1 MHGDNTLALVRPRLN
16 DCYDLPFSQ
25 EQVTFAI
32 PLLDEDLPLYVD
44 PFLLWKSPSQ
54 QDNSLHAQI
63 INSFNYLGSLF
74 IKDRQDEASSLL
86 IQLSESDEVGLGNSM
101 SRKGLK
107 IGPKTATEIL
117 SLFKDI
123 PQIQKSGFTHF
134 EEVQLLV
141 EGIAQDRISDIAC
154 NLLMSFLVDYT
165 IDECKRWSIPTA
177 KSQIYIY
184 NCKSNQFVS
193 EAVDLPVNPETN
205 RPVVLVPKRWL
216 RFVAWINFSDFQE
229 HYFAKHVDA
238 ERFRERVA
246 ILDYNR
252 HNYDMVQAYVATREG
267 ARNDCSNDPLFRP
280 ISVISMKKKIQALS
294 ALKTGKTD
302 NADKEYEGL
311 MAPMLASAMYPE
323 LDFAA
328 AQSRTVSNVLIR
340 DLIFYNNRARD
351 ITIDLHN
358 LYESRQIVMEMKN
371 VAVLNNDHIDQLN
384 RYMKEEFGR
393 FGVIL
398 TRNPA
403 PRAVHKNTIDL
414 WSGQRRCILVLTDE
428 DIKLMVKLYESKQRL
443 PIEVLKKKYVE
454 FSRDCP
460 G

>member
-1 MHGDNTLALVRPRLN
+1 MALVRPRLN
-16 DCYDLPFSQ
+16 DFYDLPFSQ
-25 EQVTFAI
+25 EQVSFAI

-63 INSFNYLGSLF
+63 INSFNYLGTLF
-74 IKDRQDEASSLL
+74 VKDRQDEAIKLL
-86 IQLSESDEVGLGNSM
+86 IELSECDEVGLGNSM

-107 IGPKTATEIL
+107 IGPKTAAVIL
-117 SLFKDI
+117 SLFQDI
-123 PQIQKSGFTHF
+123 PQVQKSGFTHF

-141 EGIAQDRISDIAC
+141 EGVAQDRISDIAC

-165 IDECKRWSIPTA
+165 VDECKKWSIPTT
-177 KSQIYIY
+177 KSRVNIY

-193 EAVDLPVNPETN
+193 EAIDLPVNPESN
-205 RPVVLVPKRWL
+205 HPVVLVPKRWL
-216 RFVAWINFSDFQE
+216 RLVSWINFSDFQD
-229 HYFAKHVDA
+229 HYFAKHADA
-238 ERFRERVA
+238 DRFRDRVA
-246 ILDYNR
+246 ILNYNR
-252 HNYDMVQAYVATREG
+252 HNYGVVQAYVLTREV
-267 ARNDCSNDPLFRP
+267 ARMDCNNDPLFRP
-280 ISVISMKKKIQALS
+280 ISVISMKRKTQALS
-294 ALKTGKTD
+294 VLKTGKTD

-311 MAPMLASAMYPE
+311 MAPLLASAMYPD

-328 AQSRTVSNVLIR
+328 AQSRTISNVLIR
-340 DLIFYNNRARD
+340 DLIFYNNRACD
-351 ITIDLHN
+351 IAIDLHR

-371 VAVLNNDHIDQLN
+371 VNVLNNDHIDQLN

-403 PRAVHKNTIDL
+403 PKAVYKNTIDL
-414 WSGQRRCILVLTDE
+414 WSGQRRCILVLTDQ
-428 DIKLMVKLYESKQRL
+428 DIKLMGQLYESKQRL

>member
-1 MHGDNTLALVRPRLN
+1 MALVRPRLN
-16 DCYDLPFSQ
+16 DHYDLPFSQ
-25 EQVTFAI
+25 EQASFAI

-74 IKDRQDEASSLL
+74 LKNKESEAIKLL
-86 IQLSESDEVGLGNSM
+86 IQLSECDEVGLGNSV
-101 SRKGLK
+101 SRKGSK
-107 IGPKTATEIL
+107 IGPKTAAGIL
-117 SLFKDI
+117 SLFRDI
-123 PQIQKSGFTHF
+123 PQVQKSGFTHF

-154 NLLMSFLVDYT
+154 NLMMSFLVDYT
-165 IDECKRWSIPTA
+165 IDECKRWSIPTT
-177 KSQIYIY
+177 KSQVNIF
-184 NCKSNQFVS
+184 NCRSNQYET
-193 EAVDLPVNPETN
+193 EAINLPANPETN

-229 HYFAKHVDA
+229 HFFAKHADP
-238 ERFRERVA
+238 ERFRDRVA
-246 ILDYNR
+246 ILNYNR
-252 HNYDMVQAYVATREG
+252 HNYGMVQAYVTIREG
-267 ARNDCSNDPLFRP
+267 VRNDCRNDPLFKP
-280 ISVISMKKKIQALS
+280 ISVISMKRKVQAVL

-311 MAPMLASAMYPE
+311 MAPVLASAMYPD
-323 LDFAA
+323 LDFAT
-328 AQSRTVSNVLIR
+328 AQSRTISNVLIR
-340 DLIFYNNRARD
+340 DLLFYNNRACD
-351 ITIDLHN
+351 ITIDLHK

-384 RYMKEEFGR
+384 RYIKDEFGR

-398 TRNPA
+398 TRNA
-403 PRAVHKNTIDL
+403 PPKAVYKNTIDL
-414 WSGQRRCILVLTDE
+414 WSGQRKCILIFTDE
-428 DIKLMVKLYESKQRL
+428 DIKLVSQLYESKQRL
-443 PIEVLKKKYVE
+443 PIEVLKKKYIE

>member
-1 MHGDNTLALVRPRLN
+1 MALVRPRLN
-16 DCYDLPFSQ
+16 DFYDLPFSQ
-25 EQVTFAI
+25 EQVSFAI

-63 INSFNYLGSLF
+63 IISFNHLGTLF
-74 IKDRQDEASSLL
+74 LKGRQDEAVSLL
-86 IQLSESDEVGLGNSM
+86 IKLSECDEVGLGNSM
-101 SRKGLK
+101 SRIGLK
-107 IGPKTATEIL
+107 IGPQTAIDIL
-117 SLFKDI
+117 SLFQDI
-123 PQIQKSGFTHF
+123 PQVQKSGFTHF
-134 EEVQLLV
+134 EEVQLLI
-141 EGIAQDRISDIAC
+141 EGVAQDRISDIAC
-154 NLLMSFLVDYT
+154 SLLMSFLVDYT

-177 KSQIYIY
+177 KSQVNIY

-193 EAVDLPVNPETN
+193 EAVDLPVNPDTKQ
-205 RPVVLVPKRWL
+205 PVVLVPKRWL

-229 HYFAKHVDA
+229 HYFAKHADA
-238 ERFRERVA
+238 ERFRDRVA

-252 HNYDMVQAYVATREG
+252 HNYGIVQAYVATREG

-280 ISVISMKKKIQALS
+280 IPAVSMKRKTQALS

-340 DLIFYNNRARD
+340 DLIFYNNRACD
-351 ITIDLHN
+351 ITIDLHK

-403 PRAVHKNTIDL
+403 PKAVYKNTIDL
-414 WSGQRRCILVLTDE
+414 WSGQRRCILVLIDE
-428 DIKLMVKLYESKQRL
+428 DIKLMGKLYESKQRL

>member
-1 MHGDNTLALVRPRLN
+1 MALVRPRLN
-16 DCYDLPFSQ
+16 DHFNLPFSQ
-25 EQVTFAI
+25 EQVSFAI

-54 QDNSLHAQI
+54 QDNSLHVQI
-63 INSFNYLGSLF
+63 INSFNYLGGLF
-74 IKDRQDEASSLL
+74 LRNRPDEAISLL
-86 IQLSESDEVGLGNSM
+86 IKLSECDEVGLGNSM

-107 IGPKTATEIL
+107 IGPRTATDIL
-117 SLFKDI
+117 TLFKDV

-141 EGIAQDRISDIAC
+141 DGIAQDRISDIAC
-154 NLLMSFLVDYT
+154 NFLMSFLIDYT
-165 IDECKRWSIPTA
+165 IDECKKWLIPTV
-177 KSQIYIY
+177 KRQIEIY

-193 EAVDLPVNPETN
+193 EEVILPVNPETH
-205 RPVVLVPKRWL
+205 RPVVVVPKRWL
-216 RFVAWINFSDFQE
+216 RFVSWINFSDFQE

-238 ERFRERVA
+238 ERFQDRVA

-252 HNYDMVQAYVATREG
+252 NNYGMVQTYVAMREA
-267 ARNDCSNDPLFRP
+267 ARNDCNNDPLFKP
-280 ISVISMKKKIQALS
+280 ISVISMKRKVQTLS
-294 ALKTGKTD
+294 VLKTGKID

-311 MAPMLASAMYPE
+311 IAPILTSAMYPN
-323 LDFAA
+323 LDFAV

-340 DLIFYNNRARD
+340 DLIFYNNRTCD
-351 ITIDLHN
+351 ITVDLYT
-358 LYESRQIVMEMKN
+358 LYDSRQIVMEMKN
-371 VAVLNNDHIDQLN
+371 VAALNNEHIDQLN
-384 RYMKEEFGR
+384 RYMKEEFGK
-393 FGVIL
+393 FGIIL

-403 PRAVHKNTIDL
+403 PRAVYKNTIEL
-414 WSGQRRCILVLTDE
+414 WSGQRRCILIFTDE
-428 DIKLMVKLYESKQRL
+428 DIKLIGQLYASKQRL

>member
-1 MHGDNTLALVRPRLN
+1 LALVRPRLN
-16 DCYDLPFSQ
+16 DHYNLPFSQ
-25 EQVTFAI
+25 EQVGFAI

-74 IKDRQDEASSLL
+74 VKGRQDEAINLL
-86 IQLSESDEVGLGNSM
+86 IQLSECDEVGLGNSM
-101 SRKGLK
+101 TRKGLK
-107 IGPKTATEIL
+107 IGPKNAVDIL

-123 PQIQKSGFTHF
+123 PQIQKYGFTHF

-165 IDECKRWSIPTA
+165 IDECGKWSIPTA
-177 KSQIYIY
+177 SVQINIY
-184 NCKSNQFVS
+184 NCKSNQFVC
-193 EAVDLPVNPETN
+193 EAADLPTNPETN
-205 RPVVLVPKRWL
+205 RPVVFVPKRWL
-216 RFVAWINFSDFQE
+216 RFVTWINFSNFHE
-229 HYFAKHVDA
+229 HYSAKRADT
-238 ERFRERVA
+238 ERFRDRVA
-246 ILDYNR
+246 ILNYNR
-252 HNYDMVQAYVATREG
+252 HNYGMVQAYVAMREG
-267 ARNDCSNDPLFRP
+267 VRDDCSNDPLFKP
-280 ISVISMKKKIQALS
+280 IPVISMKRKVQALL

-311 MAPMLASAMYPE
+311 MAPILASAMYPD
-323 LDFAA
+323 LDFAT

-340 DLIFYNNRARD
+340 DLIFYNNRACD
-351 ITIDLHN
+351 ITIDLYK

-371 VAVLNNDHIDQLN
+371 VAALNNDHIDQLN

-398 TRNPA
+398 TRHLP
-403 PRAVHKNTIDL
+403 PKAVYKNTIDL
-414 WSGQRRCILVLTDE
+414 WSGQRRCILILTDE
-428 DIKLMVKLYESKQRL
+428 DIKLIGQLYESKQRL